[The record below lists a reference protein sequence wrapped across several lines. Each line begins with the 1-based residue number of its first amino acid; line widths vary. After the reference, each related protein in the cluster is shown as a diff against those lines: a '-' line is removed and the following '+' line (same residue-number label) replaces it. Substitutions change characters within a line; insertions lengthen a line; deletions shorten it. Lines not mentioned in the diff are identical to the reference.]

1 MFRDAAWGGEEGE
14 SGEGEFDRL
23 CANPQGPG
31 VVSEKTGRGGGRRKT
46 GRQVELAKAGQ
57 TLAQKRTND
66 SMDVAGVYL

>member
-1 MFRDAAWGGEEGE
+1 MKAARASLIDSVQTLRDRVWCQKRLEE
-14 SGEGEFDRL
+14 
-23 CANPQGPG
+23 
-31 VVSEKTGRGGGRRKT
+31 GGGRRKT